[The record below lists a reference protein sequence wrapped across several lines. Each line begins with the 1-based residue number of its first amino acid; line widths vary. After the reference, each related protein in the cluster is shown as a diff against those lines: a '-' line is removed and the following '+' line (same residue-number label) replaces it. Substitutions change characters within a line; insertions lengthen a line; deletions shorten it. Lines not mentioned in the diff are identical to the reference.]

1 MLAVLSDSDL
11 STLLVVLAIVC
22 LAGAAYMAYL
32 RNVIGCIL
40 LVFVAIVC
48 FLVAN

>member
-1 MLAVLSDSDL
+1 MLAALSHADL

-32 RNVIGCIL
+32 RNVVGCIL

-48 FLVAN
+48 FLVAD